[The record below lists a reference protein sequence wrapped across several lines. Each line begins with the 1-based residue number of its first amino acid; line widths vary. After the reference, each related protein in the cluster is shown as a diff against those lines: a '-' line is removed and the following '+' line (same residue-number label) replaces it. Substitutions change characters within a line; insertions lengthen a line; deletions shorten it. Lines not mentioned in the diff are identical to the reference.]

1 MSEQITFATSDF
13 ASNPEPRCPC
23 ILLLDVSGSMSG
35 RPINELNAGLVTFR
49 DELLADP
56 LALKRVELG
65 IVTFGP
71 VHVEQPFT
79 SAANFFPPILFAQGD
94 TPMGAAITKAL
105 DMVEERKREYRA
117 NGISY
122 YRPWIF
128 LITDGAPTDEW
139 QAAANKVFRG
149 EEDKR
154 FAFFSIGVQ
163 GADMKTLAQISV
175 RQPLPLQGLQFRE
188 LFSWLILKPENLEK
202 LKSCGVSFL
211 DAPEEVFATVLN
223 YLGKDPNST
232 KADDYTG
239 PATDLLLKLRPNIRY
254 FHSSQYINDLANGDI
269 CVAIGW
275 AGDVWQASNRA
286 KEAKNGV
293 NVSFSIPK
301 EGAMA
306 FFDVFAMPADAKNK
320 DEAYQFLNY
329 LLRPDVVA
337 HISDHVFYA
346 NANKAA
352 TPLVSAE
359 VRENPGIY
367 PPADVRAK
375 LFTLKVQDPKIDRVR
390 TRAWTKV
397 KSGK

>member
-1 MSEQITFATSDF
+1 MIALHKKWLS
-13 ASNPEPRCPC
+13 
-23 ILLLDVSGSMSG
+23 
-35 RPINELNAGLVTFR
+35 GLVAGALMAVSAGTLAAEQKKMHIYNSNEVLEGKLMAGSTGFDLVVPSASFLER
-49 DELLADP
+49 QLSAGVFQPLDKSKLPEWKNLDPELLKLIAKHDP
-56 LALKRVELG
+56 ENKYAMPYMWATTG
-65 IVTFGP
+65 IGYNV
-71 VHVEQPFT
+71 
-79 SAANFFPPILFAQGD
+79 D
-94 TPMGAAITKAL
+94 
-105 DMVEERKREYRA
+105 
-117 NGISY
+117 
-122 YRPWIF
+122 
-128 LITDGAPTDEW
+128 
-139 QAAANKVFRG
+139 KV
-149 EEDKR
+149 KQ
-154 FAFFSIGVQ
+154 VL
-163 GADMKTLAQISV
+163 GADAPV
-175 RQPLPLQGLQFRE
+175 N
-188 LFSWLILKPENLEK
+188 SWDLVLKPENLEK

-275 AGDVWQASNRA
+275 AGDVLQAANRA

-293 NVSFSIPK
+293 NIAYSIPK

-329 LLRPDVVA
+329 LLRPDVIA

-346 NANKAA
+346 NGNKEA
-352 TPLVSAE
+352 TSLVSAE
-359 VRENPGIY
+359 VRDNPGIY

-375 LFTLKVQDPKIDRVR
+375 MFTLSVQEPKIDRVR

>member
-1 MSEQITFATSDF
+1 ML
-13 ASNPEPRCPC
+13 CP
-23 ILLLDVSGSMSG
+23 IGYNVDKVKAVLG
-35 RPINELNAGLVTFR
+35 ENA
-49 DELLADP
+49 
-56 LALKRVELG
+56 
-65 IVTFGP
+65 P
-71 VHVEQPFT
+71 V
-79 SAANFFPPILFAQGD
+79 D
-94 TPMGAAITKAL
+94 
-105 DMVEERKREYRA
+105 
-117 NGISY
+117 
-122 YRPWIF
+122 
-128 LITDGAPTDEW
+128 
-139 QAAANKVFRG
+139 
-149 EEDKR
+149 
-154 FAFFSIGVQ
+154 
-163 GADMKTLAQISV
+163 
-175 RQPLPLQGLQFRE
+175 
-188 LFSWLILKPENLEK
+188 SWDLILKPENLEK

-359 VRENPGIY
+359 VGENPGIY

>member
-1 MSEQITFATSDF
+1 MNLSLRRSTSALLASSLLLTIGRGATLPFMTIYLSRQYSLSVDLIGYAMTIALTIGVVFSLGFGILADKFDKKRYMLLAITAF
-13 ASNPEPRCPC
+13 ASGFIAIPLVNNVK
-23 ILLLDVSGSMSG
+23 LVVLFFAL
-35 RPINELNAGLVTFR
+35 INCAY
-49 DELLADP
+49 
-56 LALKRVELG
+56 
-65 IVTFGP
+65 
-71 VHVEQPFT
+71 
-79 SAANFFPPILFAQGD
+79 S
-94 TPMGAAITKAL
+94 
-105 DMVEERKREYRA
+105 
-117 NGISY
+117 
-122 YRPWIF
+122 
-128 LITDGAPTDEW
+128 
-139 QAAANKVFRG
+139 
-149 EEDKR
+149 
-154 FAFFSIGVQ
+154 
-163 GADMKTLAQISV
+163 
-175 RQPLPLQGLQFRE
+175 
-188 LFSWLILKPENLEK
+188 
-202 LKSCGVSFL
+202 
-211 DAPEEVFATVLN
+211 VFATVLN

-337 HISDHVFYA
+337 HISDNVFYA